1 MQSSKIVIVQLLFH
15 HTENMQAL
23 FKSCQHLFEFLNGDH
38 LPHLLESD
46 DTLFIDNDIRSVTEP
61 FFFIK
66 PAGVVSHDLGRSKGT
81 QQRIVKFE
89 LLTKDFLGSAMVGT
103 DP

>member
-1 MQSSKIVIVQLLFH
+1 
-15 HTENMQAL
+15 MQAL
-23 FKSCQHLFEFLNGDH
+23 FKSYQHLFEFLNGDH
-38 LPHLLESD
+38 LPHLLESYD
-46 DTLFIDNDIRSVTEP
+46 ALFIDNEIRPVTEP

-66 PAGVVSHDLGRSKGT
+66 PAGVVSHDLRRSKGT
-81 QQRIVKFE
+81 QQGIIKFE